1 MLHRALAVRAFGR
14 IAAAA
19 WQLGNWPRAD
29 QEVVYVMQYPSTT
42 STGSTPSTALLEL
55 AQRLR
60 NLRQEQ
66 WPDVRLTQDALA
78 RALGGVA
85 AATISSW
92 ESFTAPKLP
101 PPDRMTAYAQFFATR
116 RSVETAEPKILP
128 LESFTEDEETVYRD
142 LEAELL
148 GLRDAAASKP
158 SRGAMGAVR
167 KSWRFL
173 DTGPVTL
180 VCAQLPEGETA
191 SLADPKHPNYTELL
205 SFADLD
211 SLVELWGH
219 IRAENPTM
227 DVFYKAAPQVTADD
241 LSGHVILLGGIAW
254 NDVTKRLS
262 AMTRLPVRQVEDDS
276 VKTGEIF
283 VADVDGEEQRFLP
296 VWGKAENA
304 NPDTENIKSD
314 PENTNPEAE
323 NTNLVEDVG
332 FLARVANP
340 LNSGRTLTICNGIHS
355 RGVFGAV
362 RSLTDARL
370 RDGNERYISA
380 NFGSANSFVILMRV
394 PVIERK
400 TMTPDFNNP
409 DGILYRWPQGAGK

>member
-1 MLHRALAVRAFGR
+1 
-14 IAAAA
+14 
-19 WQLGNWPRAD
+19 
-29 QEVVYVMQYPSTT
+29 MQSLSTA
-42 STGSTPSTALLEL
+42 STGSTGSTALLEL

-60 NLRQEQ
+60 SLRQEQ
-66 WPDVRLTQDALA
+66 WPDKRPTQDALA
-78 RALGGVA
+78 KALGGVA

-92 ESFTAPKLP
+92 ESSTAPKLP
-101 PPDRMTAYAQFFATR
+101 PRDRMTDYARFFATR

-128 LESFTEDEETVYRD
+128 LESLTEDEKSVYRE

-148 GLRDAAASKP
+148 TLRDAAASKP
-158 SRGAMGAVR
+158 SRGAMAAVR

-180 VCAQLPEGETA
+180 VCAQLPEVETA
-191 SLADPKHPNYTELL
+191 SLADPKDPNFTELL

-219 IRAENPTM
+219 IRAENPEM
-227 DVFYKAAPQVTADD
+227 DVFYKAAPNLLSDD

-262 AMTRLPVRQVEDDS
+262 AMTHLPVRQIEDNSVE
-276 VKTGEIF
+276 TGEIF
-283 VADVDGEEQRFLP
+283 VADMDGKERRFLP
-296 VWGKAENA
+296 VWG
-304 NPDTENIKSD
+304 DD
-314 PENTNPEAE
+314 E

-332 FLARVANP
+332 FLARVPNP

-370 RDGNERYISA
+370 RDGNERYIAA
-380 NFGSANSFVILMRV
+380 NFGSADSFVILMRV

-409 DGILYRWPQGAGK
+409 DGILYQWPQGAGE